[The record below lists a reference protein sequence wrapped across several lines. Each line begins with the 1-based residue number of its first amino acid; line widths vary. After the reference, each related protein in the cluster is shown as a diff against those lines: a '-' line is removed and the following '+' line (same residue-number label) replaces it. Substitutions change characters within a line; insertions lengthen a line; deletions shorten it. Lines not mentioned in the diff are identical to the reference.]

1 VPFSEDRTELTLL
14 FLAIPAF
21 LSLFGLTVYFLT
33 YKYAEIETTESVLK
47 IIRRIY
53 NGVIFPV
60 TLGFLFPYF
69 FAKTTLEMT
78 TASSSSSKF
87 PMELISFISL
97 LIFALTSVVLSYE
110 VKNLFI
116 SIRSEEDKK
125 TFLFG
130 LAKQYYVPSYCLYSI
145 AMVILL
151 SV

>member
-1 VPFSEDRTELTLL
+1 
-14 FLAIPAF
+14 
-21 LSLFGLTVYFLT
+21 
-33 YKYAEIETTESVLK
+33 VLK

-53 NGVIFPV
+53 NGAIFPV
-60 TLGFLFPYF
+60 TMGFLFPYF
-69 FAKTTLEMT
+69 FTKTTLEMI
-78 TASSSSSKF
+78 ALSSSASKF
-87 PMELISFISL
+87 PMDLISLTSF

-145 AMVILL
+145 AMVVLL